1 MGNLKDAIALM
12 NPGCYFASLDLKD
25 AYYSVKIHTDLKH
38 FSDFTFMVYYMNFWP
53 YRKGIGIPPG
63 FLQKF

>member
-12 NPGCYFASLDLKD
+12 KPGCYFASLDLKD
-25 AYYSVKIHTDLKH
+25 AYYSVKIHPDFTN
-38 FSDFTFMVYYMNFWP
+38 FSDFTFMVYYMKSWP
-53 YRKGIGIPPG
+53 YRKGIGISPG